1 MLQIS
6 TIVQY
11 KYDNPLKEIESK
23 AIGGGKKVSDG
34 EQGLSKKAMSKTLRM
49 VVLTRKIKSSGNGEL
64 ERRHKRRRIKIKK
77 KRCILGINRK

>member
-34 EQGLSKKAMSKTLRM
+34 EQGLSKKATLRM

-64 ERRHKRRRIKIKK
+64 ERRHKRRWIKIKK